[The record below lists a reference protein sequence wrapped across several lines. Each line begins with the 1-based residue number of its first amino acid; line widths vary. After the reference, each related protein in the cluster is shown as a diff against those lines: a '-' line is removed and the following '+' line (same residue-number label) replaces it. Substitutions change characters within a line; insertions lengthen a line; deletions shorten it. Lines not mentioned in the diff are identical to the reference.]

1 MKRIVALC
9 LAAACLISM
18 VGCAGDTNMEEKKPN
33 STASA
38 YALALASYP
47 EMAPYPNEMEY
58 FDEKTGEFDSDGFDV
73 VYDAWQADRK
83 AQRSQPEGYAD
94 GLEAFF
100 ASSIREFLSNSN
112 GANKVYSPIN
122 IYMALAMLAE
132 VTDGE
137 SRQQILDLLGSESI
151 ETLRAQAASVWNANY
166 SNDGA
171 VTSILANSLWLNESV
186 NFNQSTMDSLATNY
200 YASSFRGEMGSEEFT
215 AVLET
220 VFRQASNSRIIT
232 NAYAINHNDTH
243 LQFGDDFQFLEVQ
256 NSEEAAQLV
265 IKNYLQE
272 VSLHGI
278 EDVQILSP
286 LRKRGAVAANA
297 LNETIRDLVNPPNN
311 LKKEVKCGSRV
322 FRVGDRIM
330 QTANRINVS
339 NGDVGVITDMKKE
352 DDETITCVRLLDGRT
367 LQYTQEMLED
377 LEFSYCT
384 TIHKSQGQEYPVIIV
399 PLLKEHYIMLRRN
412 LLYTAVTRA
421 KAKVILIGQKQAVFV
436 AIHKC
441 DVGQRNTV
449 LADRIVAYYNRELS
463 RRVA

>member
-137 SRQQILDLLGSESI
+137 SRQQILDLLGSEGI

-171 VTSILANSLWLNESV
+171 VTSILAN
-186 NFNQSTMDSLATNY
+186 
-200 YASSFRGEMGSEEFT
+200 
-215 AVLET
+215 
-220 VFRQASNSRIIT
+220 
-232 NAYAINHNDTH
+232 
-243 LQFGDDFQFLEVQ
+243 
-256 NSEEAAQLV
+256 
-265 IKNYLQE
+265 
-272 VSLHGI
+272 
-278 EDVQILSP
+278 
-286 LRKRGAVAANA
+286 
-297 LNETIRDLVNPPNN
+297 
-311 LKKEVKCGSRV
+311 
-322 FRVGDRIM
+322 
-330 QTANRINVS
+330 
-339 NGDVGVITDMKKE
+339 
-352 DDETITCVRLLDGRT
+352 
-367 LQYTQEMLED
+367 
-377 LEFSYCT
+377 
-384 TIHKSQGQEYPVIIV
+384 
-399 PLLKEHYIMLRRN
+399 
-412 LLYTAVTRA
+412 
-421 KAKVILIGQKQAVFV
+421 
-436 AIHKC
+436 
-441 DVGQRNTV
+441 
-449 LADRIVAYYNRELS
+449 
-463 RRVA
+463 

>member
-200 YASSFRGEMGSEEFT
+200 YASSFRGEMAARSLIRLCGTGSMSRPEDCWKRRLMDCRWTLKPLWLWPLPSTT
-215 AVLET
+215 APSGT
-220 VFRQASNSRIIT
+220 
-232 NAYAINHNDTH
+232 
-243 LQFGDDFQFLEVQ
+243 
-256 NSEEAAQLV
+256 
-265 IKNYLQE
+265 
-272 VSLHGI
+272 VSLTRP
-278 EDVQILSP
+278 E
-286 LRKRGAVAANA
+286 RKRA
-297 LNETIRDLVNPPNN
+297 
-311 LKKEVKCGSRV
+311 CS
-322 FRVGDRIM
+322 
-330 QTANRINVS
+330 
-339 NGDVGVITDMKKE
+339 
-352 DDETITCVRLLDGRT
+352 TCSVLMERPWSAT
-367 LQYTQEMLED
+367 L
-377 LEFSYCT
+377 C
-384 TIHKSQGQEYPVIIV
+384 
-399 PLLKEHYIMLRRN
+399 
-412 LLYTAVTRA
+412 TRA
-421 KAKVILIGQKQAVFV
+421 AATPITG
-436 AIHKC
+436 
-441 DVGQRNTV
+441 
-449 LADRIVAYYNRELS
+449 RISSVPFL
-463 RRVA
+463 